1 MRIGFGYDIHRLGAD
16 RPLLLGGVEIPGVSG
31 AVAHSD
37 GDVLIHAVIDALLGA
52 AGLEDIGTY
61 YPPED
66 PEWRGVSSRRLL
78 RETAARIRENGRFR
92 VANLDCAVL
101 LEAPKIGPYRDGIR
115 RNLAADLG
123 LRAENVGL
131 KGKTREG
138 LGEVGRGE
146 AVEAYAVALLRCRR
160 DDQD

>member
-1 MRIGFGYDIHRLGAD
+1 MRIGLGYDIHRLGAD
-16 RPLLLGGVEIPGVSG
+16 RPLLLGGVEIPGAPG
-31 AVAHSD
+31 AIAHSD

-66 PEWRGVSSRRLL
+66 PRWLDVSSRKLL
-78 RETAARIRENGRFR
+78 RETAARIRESGRFTIG
-92 VANLDCAVL
+92 NLDCVVI
-101 LEAPKIGPYRDGIR
+101 LERPKIRPFRDRIR
-115 RNLAADLG
+115 ANLAADLN
-123 LRAENVGL
+123 LKPEDIGL

-138 LGEVGRGE
+138 LGEVGCGE
-146 AVEAYAVALLRCRR
+146 AVEVYAVALLRRLP

>member
-16 RPLLLGGVEIPGVSG
+16 RPLLLGGVEISGVSG

-52 AGLEDIGTY
+52 AGLADIGTY

-92 VANLDCAVL
+92 VGNLDCAVL
-101 LEAPKIGPYRDGIR
+101 LEAPRIGPYRDRIR
-115 RNLAADLG
+115 QNLAADLG
-123 LRAENVGL
+123 LRVEDVGL

-138 LGEVGRGE
+138 LGEVGRSE
-146 AVEAYAVALLRCRR
+146 AVEAYAVALLRRHR